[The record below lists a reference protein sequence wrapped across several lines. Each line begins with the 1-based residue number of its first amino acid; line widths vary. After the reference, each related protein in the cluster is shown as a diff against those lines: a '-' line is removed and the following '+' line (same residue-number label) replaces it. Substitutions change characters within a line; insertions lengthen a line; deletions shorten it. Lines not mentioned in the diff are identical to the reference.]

1 MDESSCGSEIAYT
14 TITVNNVMDISI
26 SEESTECNILYD
38 ILNSQVTVENVNL
51 NNGYHINVYNS
62 LGQQIKRNISSKI
75 INFSNQEKGLYMLE
89 IINKNG
95 KQVQFEK
102 IVIY

>member
-1 MDESSCGSEIAYT
+1 MWIRNIYT

-38 ILNSQVTVENVNL
+38 MLNSQITVENIDL
-51 NNGYHINVYNS
+51 NNGYYINVYNS
-62 LGQQIKRNISSKI
+62 LGQQIQRHISSKL
-75 INFSNQEKGLYMLE
+75 INFYNQEKVLHMLE